1 MDIFQIFILGLVQGV
16 TEMLPI
22 SSSAHLILFP
32 KLLHWQDPGLNVDA
46 FLHLGTLFAILI
58 YFRKDL
64 LCLILD
70 KSQRKLLVAIVV
82 ATLPVV
88 IIGFTCKPFFEH
100 SLLLRSTKFIAFTLF
115 IVAILLFIADKV
127 FPQKKGISDIS
138 FKDTVLIGLAQCLAL
153 FPGVSRSGICSL
165 AGLGLGLTRS
175 AAVRFAFLLGS
186 PAIAGAGLLATKDLF
201 EIYTAPSASFDL
213 MNEGLY
219 FAVGFFTSFLAGLI
233 SIDFLIKFL
242 SKNTFTLFVVY
253 RIILGVIL
261 LVI

>member
-1 MDIFQIFILGLVQGV
+1 MDIFQIFILGLVQGI

-32 KLLHWQDPGLNVDA
+32 KLLGWQDPGLNVDA

-64 LCLILD
+64 LALFLD
-70 KSQRKLLVAIVV
+70 KSQRPLLLYVAI

-88 IIGFTCKPFFEH
+88 LLGFTAKSFFE
-100 SLLLRSTKFIAFTLF
+100 SSSLLRSTKFISITLF
-115 IVAILLFIADKV
+115 LVAVLLFIADRLCAQRKE
-127 FPQKKGISDIS
+127 ISELS

-165 AGLGLGLTRS
+165 AGLSLGMTRS
-175 AAVRFAFLLGS
+175 AAVRFAFLLGT
-186 PAIAGAGLLATKDLF
+186 PAVAGAGLLATKDLF
-201 EIYTAPSASFDL
+201 EVYLSGATPFNSA
-213 MNEGLY
+213 EALY
-219 FAVGFFTSFLAGLI
+219 FSVGFFTSFISGWL

-253 RIILGVIL
+253 RMLLGVIL
-261 LVI
+261 WFI